1 MTGITPAEVVLTGG
15 NLALVVV
22 VVVIALGALAMAAM
36 FRQEVLSAGEGTD
49 NMKNIALAVQE
60 GANAYLQRQFRT
72 LAVFAG
78 IAFFVL
84 LALPADDW
92 GVRIGRSVFFLV
104 GAGFSATVGYLGMS
118 LAVKANLR
126 VAAAANE
133 SGRDPAMNIGFRTGA
148 MVGMLTVGLGLLGAS
163 VVVLLFKHE
172 APHVLEGFGFGAAL
186 LAMFMR
192 VGGGIFTKAADVGAD
207 LVGKVEQNIP
217 EDDPRNAATIA
228 DNVGDNVG
236 DCAGMAA
243 DLFES
248 YAVTLVAALILGSQ
262 AFGDKGLVFP
272 LLIPAVG
279 ALTAVAGVYL
289 MRPRPGEN
297 GLTTINR
304 AFYLSAGIA
313 AVACVILSFVYL
325 PSSFADFENV
335 TPSALDQ
342 LSVSGASGNPAL
354 IASIAVVI
362 GIVMAAAILAL
373 TGYFTGTEYR
383 PVKDV
388 GKTSLT
394 GAATVLLSGLAVGF
408 ESAVYTT
415 LVIGAAVF
423 GAYLLGGASLTVS
436 LFAVALAGCGL
447 LTTVG
452 VIVAMD
458 TFGPVS
464 DNAQGIAEMS
474 GDVSPE
480 GAQIL
485 TELDAVGN
493 TTKAITKGI
502 AIATAVLAATALF
515 GSYATSVLDAL
526 VKARPTTDEFTLA
539 DFFVFNPAVLVG
551 VLLGSAVVFLFSGLA
566 ISAVGRAA
574 GAVVYEVR
582 RQFREIPGIME
593 GTGRP
598 EYGKVVD
605 IVTKDSLRELVT
617 PGILAVLAPVAV
629 GFGLGVTALAGF
641 LAGAIGTGTLMAV
654 FLANSGGAWDNAKK
668 LVEDGNHGGKGSD
681 AHAATIIGD
690 TVGDPFKD
698 TAGPAINPL
707 LKVMNLV
714 SLLVASAV
722 VSMSVGKDQNDP
734 LRIGIA
740 VVCAGIIATAV
751 YISKQRE
758 VSIGSDGPSTPA
770 SPAPRQRP
778 DADGPGP
785 ADRLTSSSTKIST
798 TARGRSDSSDLPL
811 RLRSALETA
820 GFTYDAVAELL
831 GTRAHAALGRN
842 ETTPGR
848 RRTTDGSPLATLTRL
863 FLLQAPVPAADAE
876 RALPDLL
883 GPLADDGFLATDG
896 QRGTRAPRRPPL
908 RHQRSPGGPRPL
920 GRQRPDARTRRRSRP
935 GRAGPRPGHQPGRHL
950 PGPADHPRAGAAG
963 PSTSAPAAASRRCT
977 WPPTRSASSRPT

>member
-1 MTGITPAEVVLTGG
+1 MTGILPAVVELSGG
-15 NLALVVV
+15 NLVLVIVVAL
-22 VVVIALGALAMAAM
+22 IALGALAMAAM
-36 FRQEVLSAGEGTD
+36 FRQEVLAAGEGTD
-49 NMKNIALAVQE
+49 NMKNIAQAVQE
-60 GANAYLQRQFRT
+60 GANAYLTRQFRT
-72 LAVFAG
+72 LAIFAAA
-78 IAFFVL
+78 AFFLL
-84 LALPADDW
+84 LALPADDLS
-92 GVRIGRSVFFLV
+92 VRIGRSIFFLV
-104 GAGFSATVGYLGMS
+104 GAGFSASVGYLGMS

-126 VAAAANE
+126 VASAANE
-133 SGRDPAMNIGFRTGA
+133 SGRDPAMHIGFRTGA

-163 VVVLLFKHE
+163 LVVLLFRDE
-172 APHVLEGFGFGAAL
+172 AAHVLEGFGFGAAL

-207 LVGKVEQNIP
+207 LVGKIEQNIP

-272 LLIPAVG
+272 LLIPAIG

-289 MRPRPGEN
+289 CRPRAGEN
-297 GLTTINR
+297 GLKTINR

-313 AVACVILSFVYL
+313 AVACTVLSFVYL
-325 PSSFADFENV
+325 PSEFGDFVNIV
-335 TPSALDQ
+335 GRDM
-342 LSVSGASGNPAL
+342 SGAEGDPRV
-354 IASIAVVI
+354 IASVAVVI
-362 GIVMAAAILAL
+362 GIVMAAGILAL

-394 GAATVLLSGLAVGF
+394 GPATVILSGLAVGF

-423 GAYLLGGASLTVS
+423 GAYLLGGATLTVS

-515 GSYATSVLDAL
+515 GSYATSVADAL
-526 VKARPTTDEFTLA
+526 RDAQPSRDEFALL
-539 DFFVFNPAVLVG
+539 DFTVFNPAVLVG
-551 VLLGSAVVFLFSGLA
+551 VLLGASVVFLFSGLA
-566 ISAVGRAA
+566 INAVGRAA
-574 GAVVYEVR
+574 GAVVFEVR

-598 EYGKVVD
+598 EYGRVVD

-617 PGILAVLAPVAV
+617 PGLLAVLAPVAV

-641 LAGAIGTGTLMAV
+641 LAGAIGAGTLMAV
-654 FLANSGGAWDNAKK
+654 FLANSGGAWDNSKK
-668 LVEDGNHGGKGSD
+668 LVEDGHHGGKGSP
-681 AHAATIIGD
+681 AHEATIIGD

-707 LKVMNLV
+707 IKVMNLV
-714 SLLVASAV
+714 SLLIASAV
-722 VSMSVGKDQNDP
+722 VSMGVGEDENDP
-734 LRIGIA
+734 LRIVIA
-740 VVCAGIIATAV
+740 LLAAGIIAAAV

-758 VSIGSDGPSTPA
+758 VAIGDDDSGQ
-770 SPAPRQRP
+770 PAP
-778 DADGPGP
+778 P
-785 ADRLTSSSTKIST
+785 A
-798 TARGRSDSSDLPL
+798 
-811 RLRSALETA
+811 
-820 GFTYDAVAELL
+820 
-831 GTRAHAALGRN
+831 
-842 ETTPGR
+842 
-848 RRTTDGSPLATLTRL
+848 
-863 FLLQAPVPAADAE
+863 
-876 RALPDLL
+876 
-883 GPLADDGFLATDG
+883 
-896 QRGTRAPRRPPL
+896 PP
-908 RHQRSPGGPRPL
+908 P
-920 GRQRPDARTRRRSRP
+920 
-935 GRAGPRPGHQPGRHL
+935 
-950 PGPADHPRAGAAG
+950 
-963 PSTSAPAAASRRCT
+963 APAVDEEPAPEEDTEPA
-977 WPPTRSASSRPT
+977 PTQRFEPTPKQ